1 MRISS
6 ITNFIRLLL
15 TLLIISALTAGCGG
29 RPTLTN
35 MSAKELL
42 ELGIKEYEKRKYLN
56 AIEIFQTVVYNHP
69 GNSVVDTAQYH
80 LALSYFGNKDYS
92 VAAVE
97 FNRLALNYPSSAYF
111 ENAIFMRAVSF
122 FEGTPTHYGLDQS
135 ELFVAIKHLE
145 DFLIDFPESH
155 LVADA
160 QTYLKAAN
168 TRLAYKYYKSAIVYR
183 HIGAYRAAK
192 KYYQIVI
199 DDYTNTEYAAD
210 AVFEY
215 AEMDL
220 TIGKYTNAH
229 TAFENF
235 LIIFPEHKLAGE
247 AKKKAAEASFKSG
260 ISAFNKGDM
269 DSAKEIFESFIK
281 EYPNDDRVS
290 SAKEYLSLIADK
302 QSIMLSQDQH
312 AES

>member
-1 MRISS
+1 MKIS
-6 ITNFIRLLL
+6 TPTYFIRLLF
-15 TLLIISALTAGCGG
+15 TLLIISAIALGCGG
-29 RPTLTN
+29 RPSLTN
-35 MSAKELL
+35 MPAKELL
-42 ELGIKEYEKRKYLN
+42 DLGIKEYENRKYLN
-56 AIEIFQTVVYNHP
+56 AIELFQTVVYNHP

-80 LALSYFGNKDYS
+80 LALAYLGNKDYE

-111 ENAIFMRAVSF
+111 ENAIFMRAVSYY
-122 FEGTPTHYGLDQS
+122 EGTPKHYGLDQS
-135 ELFVAIKHLE
+135 ELVVAIKQLE

-155 LVADA
+155 LIADA
-160 QTYLKAAN
+160 QNYLKAAN
-168 TRLAYKYYKSAIVYR
+168 SRLAYKYYKSAVVYR

-199 DDYTNTEYAAD
+199 DDYTNSEYTAN

-215 AEMDL
+215 AEMDFS
-220 TIGKYTNAH
+220 IGNYAEAH

-235 LIIFPEHKLAGE
+235 LIIFPEHELAQE
-247 AKKKAAEASFKSG
+247 AKKKATEASFKSG
-260 ISAFNKGDM
+260 LSAFNKGEM
-269 DSAKEIFESFIK
+269 DSAREKFESFIK

-290 SAKEYLSLIADK
+290 SAKKYLSLIADK
-302 QSIMLSQDQH
+302 QSMLSQDQH

>member
-1 MRISS
+1 MT
-6 ITNFIRLLL
+6 ITTPTYLIRFLF
-15 TLLIISALTAGCGG
+15 TLLIISVMALGCGG
-29 RPTLTN
+29 RPSLTK
-35 MSAKELL
+35 MTAKELL
-42 ELGIKEYEKRKYLN
+42 DLGLKEYADKKYLN

-80 LALSYFGNKDYS
+80 LALAYLGNKDYE

-111 ENAIFMRAVSF
+111 ENAIFMRAVSY
-122 FEGTPTHYGLDQS
+122 FEGTPKHYGLDQS
-135 ELFVAIKHLE
+135 ELVVAIKQLE

-155 LVADA
+155 LIADA

-168 TRLAYKYYKSAIVYR
+168 DRLAYKYYKSAVVYR
-183 HIGAYRAAK
+183 HSGAYRAAK

-199 DDYTNTEYAAD
+199 DDYTNSEYVAN

-215 AEMDL
+215 AEMDFN
-220 TIGKYTNAH
+220 IGNYAEAH
-229 TAFENF
+229 TTFENF
-235 LIIFPEHKLAGE
+235 LIIFPEHELAQE
-247 AKKKAAEASFKSG
+247 AKKRAAEASFKSG
-260 ISAFNKGDM
+260 ISAFDKGKM
-269 DSAKEIFESFIK
+269 DSAKERFESFIK

-290 SAKEYLSLIADK
+290 SAKKYLSLIADK
-302 QSIMLSQDQH
+302 QSMLSQDQH